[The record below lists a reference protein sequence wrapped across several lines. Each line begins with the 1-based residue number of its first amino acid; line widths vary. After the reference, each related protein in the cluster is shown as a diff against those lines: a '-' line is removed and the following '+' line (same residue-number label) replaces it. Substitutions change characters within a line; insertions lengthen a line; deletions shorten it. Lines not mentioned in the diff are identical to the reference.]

1 MSSILPSVAIG
12 GKIINHNALPYVI
25 AEVGVNHEG
34 SVEKARELIALAKEG
49 GADAVKFQTYKAD
62 TLASK
67 NSPAYWD
74 LSKEPTA
81 SQYELFKKYDKFGE
95 REYELLA
102 EYCRKIGIDFLS
114 TPFDDQAV
122 DLLAP
127 LMPCFKVASSDI
139 TNIPLLRKIA
149 SKGKP
154 VLLSTGASTLSEIE
168 MAISELEV
176 AGCESLAL
184 LHCILNYPTPYE
196 NTHLNMIEGLQK
208 TFPNHLIGY
217 SDHTLPDRNMLI
229 LTAAYLKGARIIEKH
244 FTYDKTL
251 PGNDHYHAMDVDDL
265 KRFRGNLE
273 LLQKVGGE
281 AHKTPL
287 SSESSARKNARRS
300 IVLKKA
306 IKKGEIITE
315 ELITCKRPALG
326 ISPVHWDEVI
336 GKKAGSDLPEDHIL
350 HWQDLAE

>member
-1 MSSILPSVAIG
+1 MSSIFPSVSIG
-12 GKIINHNALPYVI
+12 DKIINTNTLPYII

-34 SVEKARELIALAKEG
+34 SIEKARELIVLAKEG
-49 GADAVKFQTYKAD
+49 GADAVKFQTYKAE

-74 LSKEPTA
+74 LSKEPTT
-81 SQYELFKKYDKFGE
+81 SQYELFQKYDKLGE

-102 EYCRKIGIDFLS
+102 EYCRKVGIDFLS
-114 TPFDDQAV
+114 TPFDDRAV
-122 DLLAP
+122 EFLFP
-127 LMPCFKVASSDI
+127 LVPCFKVASADI
-139 TNIPLLRKIA
+139 TNFPLLRKIA
-149 SKGKP
+149 KKGKP
-154 VLLSTGASTLSEIE
+154 VLLSTGASTLAEIE
-168 MAISELEV
+168 TAISELEG

-196 NTHLNMIEGLQK
+196 NTHLNMIEGMQK
-208 TFPNHLIGY
+208 TFPNYLIGY
-217 SDHTLPDRNMLI
+217 SDHTLPDEGMLI

-251 PGNDHYHAMDVDDL
+251 PGNDHYHAMDINDL

-273 LLQKVGGE
+273 LLQKAEGQE
-281 AHKTPL
+281 QKAPL
-287 SSESSARKNARRS
+287 SSENPARENARRS

-306 IKKGEIITE
+306 IKKGEPLTE
-315 ELITCKRPALG
+315 ELITCKRPAFG

-336 GKKAGSDLPEDHIL
+336 GKKAGSDFPEDHIL